1 MLLLISG
8 STFQELTCVIFRT
21 FLKKMSRLFQAPP
34 KFHPSEWHV
43 ANKMQ
48 CASTES
54 QKSSSERMIAES
66 QRLVDEIEKTTQK
79 TQSDVNKKIEQR
91 LEEIKFWRQEL
102 DNKLEQIIHET
113 EVLLTFKTRLEK
125 ALESCKEPLVIA
137 QKCLLNRQSRV
148 GIDLVHDEV
157 EQELVKE
164 VEVLQGVIA
173 LLERTLEQT
182 IEQIRLNRSAKYNLE
197 KDLKDK
203 FTASKIDSYCA
214 SLTNNTPDVRYAD
227 NAVKIEGNFISP
239 EDWTDFSNI
248 NVEKADKQRNNS
260 LSLRAMIDSILS
272 QTANDMHKQY
282 EMVNV
287 AFRNRVKEVRDAKH
301 KLEIL
306 LASRQCAAVPS
317 VGFVKVM
324 DETALQEKNIA
335 ALKKAIADKEGP
347 VKVAQTR
354 LEARNH
360 RPNVELCY
368 DTVQYKLISEVQ
380 EITNNI
386 QRLKDTLAQAE
397 TELKGLSRRQLSLEE
412 EIQVKANTLYI
423 DEVLCMQMRES
434 VCINN
439 F

>member
-1 MLLLISG
+1 
-8 STFQELTCVIFRT
+8 
-21 FLKKMSRLFQAPP
+21 
-34 KFHPSEWHV
+34 
-43 ANKMQ
+43 MQ

-54 QKSSSERMIAES
+54 QKSRSERTIAES
-66 QRLVDEIEKTTQK
+66 RRLLDEIEKSTQK

-91 LEEIKFWRQEL
+91 QEEIKFWRQEL
-102 DNKLEQIIHET
+102 DNKLEQIVHET

-125 ALESCKEPLVIA
+125 SLESCKEPLVIA
-137 QKCLLNRQSRV
+137 QKCLLNRQRRA

-164 VEVLQGVIA
+164 AEVLQGVIA

-182 IEQIRLNRSAKYNLE
+182 NEQIRLNRSTKYNLE
-197 KDLKDK
+197 MDLKDK
-203 FTASKIDSYCA
+203 FTASMIDDYCA
-214 SLTNNTPDVRYAD
+214 SLTNNTPDIRYAD
-227 NAVKIEGNFISP
+227 NAVKIEGNFVSP
-239 EDWTDFSNI
+239 EDWIDFSNI

-260 LSLRAMIDSILS
+260 LALRALIDSILS
-272 QTANDMHKQY
+272 QTVNDMRKQC

-287 AFRNRVKEVRDAKH
+287 AFRNRVMEVKDAKH
-301 KLEIL
+301 KLETL
-306 LASRQCAAVPS
+306 LAVRQCAALPS

-324 DETALQEKNIA
+324 NETASQEKNIA
-335 ALKKAIADKEGP
+335 ALRKAIADKEGP

-368 DTVQYKLISEVQ
+368 DTVQYRLISEVQ
-380 EITNNI
+380 EITKNI

-397 TELKGLSRRQLSLEE
+397 TELKGLRRQQLSLEE
-412 EIQVKANTLYI
+412 EIQLKENTLYI

-434 VCINN
+434 LYINS

>member
-1 MLLLISG
+1 MA
-8 STFQELTCVIFRT
+8 
-21 FLKKMSRLFQAPP
+21 RLFQAPP

-66 QRLVDEIEKTTQK
+66 QRLVDDIEKTTQK

-102 DNKLEQIIHET
+102 DNKLEQIVNET
-113 EVLLTFKTRLEK
+113 EVLLTFKIRLEK

-137 QKCLLNRQSRV
+137 QKCLLNRQRRV

-157 EQELVKE
+157 EQELDKE

-182 IEQIRLNRSAKYNLE
+182 NEQIRLNRSAKYNLE
-197 KDLKDK
+197 MDLKDK
-203 FTASKIDSYCA
+203 FTALMIDNYCA

-227 NAVKIEGNFISP
+227 NTVKIEGNFISP
-239 EDWTDFSNI
+239 EDWIDFSNI

-260 LSLRAMIDSILS
+260 LSLRALIDSILS
-272 QTANDMHKQY
+272 QTVNDMHKQY

-306 LASRQCAAVPS
+306 LAL
-317 VGFVKVM
+317 VM

-434 VCINN
+434 VSINN